1 MNIKPAKK
9 PNCYTV
15 TFHDEKF
22 YVDDFH
28 PTTSK
33 SAKHKMDARSIC
45 LMKDNKFFRLSKSNK
60 KDRTIH
66 YAIVD
71 AMTKELS

>member
-22 YVDDFH
+22 YVEDFH

-33 SAKHKMDARSIC
+33 GANHKMDATYIK
-45 LMKDNKFFRLSKSNK
+45 LMKDNKFFLLSKSNK
-60 KDRTIH
+60 RDRTIH
-66 YAIVD
+66 YAIVE
-71 AMTKELS
+71 AMIKELS